1 MASNEQILNEANY
14 YLGNNVNVDQAS
26 QALGISR
33 RTFQLH
39 MKKLEEIH
47 PIKAAMV
54 RAKRTGNIKAGNIKG
69 GQISKRGVSYTSEEA
84 TKAAFEMIQH
94 DESYRE
100 VSTILGIPKSTLY
113 EMINSK
119 GLSPDKIESLYVI
132 AKKENPELELTDFLN
147 KFYNS
152 AIRAEETTNE
162 YYKPN
167 SAKK

>member
-39 MKKLEEIH
+39 MKKLEEIY
-47 PIKAAMV
+47 PMKAAMV
-54 RAKRTGNIKAGNIKG
+54 RAKKTGNIKDGNIKG

-84 TKAAFEMIQH
+84 TKAAVEMLEH
-94 DESYRE
+94 NESYRE

-119 GLSPDKIESLYVI
+119 GLSPDKIESLYVL

-147 KFYNS
+147 EFYNS
-152 AIRAEETTNE
+152 SISAEERINE
-162 YYKPN
+162 YYKPI